1 MVLEEL
7 KQLQMGDNVV
17 VTLNSGEELEGFLRY
32 KGPISSQEPAT
43 IFGVEL
49 IHHPGRCLGVQDLLT
64 QHSRDDLGGIGRGWV
79 LQGRSYYNT
88 CRG

>member
-1 MVLEEL
+1 MSWKSTFDLYRDKMLLEEL

-17 VTLNSGEELEGFLRY
+17 VVANAGEELEGFLRY

-49 IHHPGRCLGVQDLLT
+49 VNDPGLLFF
-64 QHSRDDLGGIGRGWV
+64 
-79 LQGRSYYNT
+79 T
-88 CRG
+88 C